1 MKISILYFLN
11 VHNTVRHSSWKYN
24 LKLHMNSVEDYAR
37 KWTKRKKEEVDTL
50 SEWAKARRSLVQI
63 RINIFKMSMSTN
75 ATSVLND
82 SDLTE
87 TMSTIHETYVVFPAD
102 KTCNNIVL

>member
-1 MKISILYFLN
+1 
-11 VHNTVRHSSWKYN
+11 
-24 LKLHMNSVEDYAR
+24 MNSVEYYAR

-50 SEWAKARRSLVQI
+50 SEWAKAIMSLVQI
-63 RINIFKMSMSTN
+63 RINIFKMSMSTE

-87 TMSTIHETYVVFPAD
+87 TMSTIHEKYVVFPTD
-102 KTCNNIVL
+102 KTRNNSIL

>member
-1 MKISILYFLN
+1 
-11 VHNTVRHSSWKYN
+11 
-24 LKLHMNSVEDYAR
+24 MNSVEYYAR

-50 SEWAKARRSLVQI
+50 SEWAKAIMSLVQI
-63 RINIFKMSMSTN
+63 RINIFKMSMSTE

-87 TMSTIHETYVVFPAD
+87 TMSTIPEKYVVFPTD
-102 KTCNNIVL
+102 KTRNNSIL

>member
-1 MKISILYFLN
+1 MD
-11 VHNTVRHSSWKYN
+11 
-24 LKLHMNSVEDYAR
+24 SVEYYAR
-37 KWTKRKKEEVDTL
+37 KWTKRKKEEAETL
-50 SEWAKARRSLVQI
+50 KVIRSLAQI
-63 RINIFKMSMSTN
+63 RINIFKMSMSTK

-102 KTCNNIVL
+102 KNRNNIVLQTNIILIP

>member
-1 MKISILYFLN
+1 MEIQLETTYGLGGILCQ
-11 VHNTVRHSSWKYN
+11 KMD
-24 LKLHMNSVEDYAR
+24 KAE
-37 KWTKRKKEEVDTL
+37 KEEVDTL
-50 SEWAKARRSLVQI
+50 SEWAKAVRSLVQV
-63 RINIFKMSMSTN
+63 RINIFKRSMCTK

-87 TMSTIHETYVVFPAD
+87 TMSTIHEKYAVFPAD